1 MTSPAPT
8 LVLDVWSDIVCP
20 WCYIGRTRLFAAL
33 NTPDAPAVT
42 LRWRAFELQP
52 DLPGEGVEALPFYAK
67 KFGGEARVKQMFDQV
82 AGVAAQDGLRMDF
95 SKVARAPN
103 TRLGHRIVRLA
114 EAQRAGAGDAVQHA
128 LFRAH
133 FVEGVDVARLDAVL
147 AFLAD
152 QTLLSGPENA
162 LDFDALRAALA
173 DGAALN
179 EVIADERMAT
189 ELGIRGVPMFVAG
202 LESDRPRGVSGAQPA
217 DVFRKFLADTAQG

>member
-1 MTSPAPT
+1 VTTP

-33 NTPDAPAVT
+33 SAPDAPAVK

-52 DLPGEGVEALPFYAK
+52 DLPGEGVDALPFYAK

-114 EAQRAGAGDAVQHA
+114 EAQREGAGDAVKHA

-147 AFLAD
+147 AFLAAEVPA
-152 QTLLSGPENA
+152 LG

-173 DGAALN
+173 DGAALS
-179 EVIADERMAT
+179 EVVADERMAT

-202 LESDRPRGVSGAQPA
+202 LESDRPRGVSGAQPGE
-217 DVFRKFLADTAQG
+217 VFRKFLADTAQG

>member
-1 MTSPAPT
+1 MNSTP

-33 NTPDAPAVT
+33 NAPDAPAVK

-114 EAQRAGAGDAVQHA
+114 EAQREGAGDAVKHA

-147 AFLAD
+147 AFLAAD
-152 QTLLSGPENA
+152 AVLPGFE

-179 EVIADERMAT
+179 DVIADERMAT

-202 LESDRPRGVSGAQPA
+202 LETDRPRGVSGAQPA
-217 DVFRKFLADTAQG
+217 EVFRKFLADTAQG